1 MARKRSDNKKWKSR
15 PSRRKAQKNRHTK
28 PSSIRRN
35 NSKLSRSTKP
45 SRQRRKIC
53 KHNKYDPIVPLNIDT
68 EPAEQIFDTQIV
80 HDFLT
85 ER

>member
-15 PSRRKAQKNRHTK
+15 PSRRKPLKNRHTK

-45 SRQRRKIC
+45 SRQRGKRPKC
-53 KHNKYDPIVPLNIDT
+53 NKDHSIRVLRTDKEENEET
-68 EPAEQIFDTQIV
+68 FHTQII
-80 HDFLT
+80 HDFLS